1 MRSGTE
7 LPGRV
12 IMGEAVSVE
21 VDAGK
26 EADLVEGQAAVAGAP
41 SRVTRAGSPVTST
54 ETALTRD
61 KSANT
66 ARPLAT
72 MHGAATTKRMV
83 CRPAENRKALQSSDL
98 QNPLRRGS
106 CACRC

>member
-7 LPGRV
+7 LPGRE
-12 IMGEAVSVE
+12 IIGGAVSVK

-26 EADLVEGQAAVAGAP
+26 EADLVEGHAAIAGAP
-41 SRVTRAGSPVTST
+41 SRVTRTGSPVTSA

-61 KSANT
+61 RSANT

-72 MHGAATTKRMV
+72 MPDAATTKKNGV
-83 CRPAENRKALQSSDL
+83 PPGRK
-98 QNPLRRGS
+98 
-106 CACRC
+106 